1 MESIVH
7 LFAYDFFF
15 RSVYLL
21 CLAIYDTTQLSF
33 EIEMLTVMVVDQN

>member
-7 LFAYDFFF
+7 LFAYEM
-15 RSVYLL
+15 Y
-21 CLAIYDTTQLSF
+21 LAIYDTTELSF

>member
-15 RSVYLL
+15 RSAYLL
-21 CLAIYDTTQLSF
+21 YLAIYDTTELSF